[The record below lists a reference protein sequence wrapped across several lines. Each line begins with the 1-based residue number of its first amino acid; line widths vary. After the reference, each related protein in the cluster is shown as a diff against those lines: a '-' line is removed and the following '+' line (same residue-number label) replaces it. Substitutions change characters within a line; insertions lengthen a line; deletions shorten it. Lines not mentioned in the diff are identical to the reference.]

1 MTNFTPWP
9 DPHIILME
17 LLDDLTASP
26 VVGPRLHKDFQDE
39 MPIIRVRKVGGGNDK
54 ITDFPRMSI
63 DVYART
69 YPEASQLAEAIRQR
83 LLAYPHITTA
93 GRLDRCEVEASPF
106 EVPWPDNTLR
116 YLTATY
122 VISTRR

>member
-17 LLDDLTASP
+17 LLADLVDAP
-26 VVGPRLHKDFQDE
+26 IVGPRLYENFQKD
-39 MPIIRVRKVGGGNDK
+39 MPVIRVRKVGGSNDK
-54 ITDFPRMSI
+54 ITDFPRMSV

-69 YPEASQLAEAIRQR
+69 YPEASELAEAVRQR
-83 LLAYPHITTA
+83 LLAYPHMTDA

-106 EVPWPDNTLR
+106 EVPWSDDTLR

-122 VISTRR
+122 VITTRR